1 MILKINGD
9 IVGNDWKEIYD
20 WFGIECSTPG
30 DVQKALA
37 DLPKGDR
44 LQVKINSGGG
54 EVMAGQEM
62 YTMLR
67 RRNDV
72 DIEVESLAASAASV
86 IAMAGHCTISPIGML
101 MIHCVSAGRVS
112 GNHQDMEKM
121 AETLRIY
128 DEALAGAY
136 AAKTGRPRDEILK
149 LMNEE
154 TWLTAE
160 RAVELGFVDGIS
172 EDSPMLTNASGM
184 MAVTPE
190 MVKEFQATKAKEKA
204 AEEEKENLLRDLDK
218 YGV

>member
-1 MILKINGD
+1 
-9 IVGNDWKEIYD
+9 
-20 WFGIECSTPG
+20 
-30 DVQKALA
+30 
-37 DLPKGDR
+37 
-44 LQVKINSGGG
+44 
-54 EVMAGQEM
+54 
-62 YTMLR
+62 
-67 RRNDV
+67 
-72 DIEVESLAASAASV
+72 
-86 IAMAGHCTISPIGML
+86 
-101 MIHCVSAGRVS
+101 
-112 GNHQDMEKM
+112 M

-172 EDSPMLTNASGM
+172 EDSQMLTNASGM

-190 MVKEFQATKAKEKA
+190 MVKEFQAAKAKEKA